1 MAFKETIVAFKR
13 MDRFSKQIS
22 QNIKHENTEI
32 LTYFA
37 GMTKKLNII
46 FFALQKN
53 RFTVTLSVLVVFKKT
68 SQLLNG

>member
-1 MAFKETIVAFKR
+1 MVLKENIAAFKR

-22 QNIKHENTEI
+22 QNKKHENTEI

-37 GMTKKLNII
+37 GMTKKFNII

-53 RFTVTLSVLVVFKKT
+53 QFTVTLSVLVVFKKT